1 MNFLIESLNSKA
13 TLFLPAYNWDFCKGK
28 TFDPKKNRPMTGALS
43 QSVLKRKNFIRSSN
57 PLYSFFIFGKNAKK
71 ISQIKH
77 NNCFSHQ
84 SIFGYLIKKKA
95 INIFLGI
102 DYKKAFTFVHVAEQQ
117 AKVNYRYLKKID
129 GKVIF
134 KNKPKKKL
142 CVFL

>member
-43 QSVLKRKNFIRSSN
+43 QSVLKRKNFIWSSN
-57 PLYSFFIFGKNAKK
+57 PLYSFLFFGKNAK

-84 SIFGYLIKKKA
+84 SIL
-95 INIFLGI
+95 
-102 DYKKAFTFVHVAEQQ
+102 
-117 AKVNYRYLKKID
+117 
-129 GKVIF
+129 
-134 KNKPKKKL
+134 
-142 CVFL
+142 VFN